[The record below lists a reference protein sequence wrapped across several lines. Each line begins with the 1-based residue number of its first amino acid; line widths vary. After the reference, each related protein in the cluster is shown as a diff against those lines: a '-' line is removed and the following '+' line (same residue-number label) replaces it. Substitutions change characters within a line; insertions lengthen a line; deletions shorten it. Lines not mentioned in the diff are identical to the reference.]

1 MTSGQL
7 LVFGDQRWLPLAL
20 IMNRN
25 FDMEVDLVDIRHLR
39 EQNRRIR
46 MRFR

>member
-7 LVFGDQRWLPLAL
+7 LVFGDQRWLSLAL

-25 FDMEVDLVDIRHLR
+25 FDMEVDLVEIRHLR